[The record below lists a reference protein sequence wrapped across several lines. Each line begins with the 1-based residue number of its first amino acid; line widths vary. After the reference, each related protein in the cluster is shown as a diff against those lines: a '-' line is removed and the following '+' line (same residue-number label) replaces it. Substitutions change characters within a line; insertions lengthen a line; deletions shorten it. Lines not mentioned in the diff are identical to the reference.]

1 MNKEVTRKKGTR
13 KADILIFS
21 PTLILSYFKQQ
32 QQPNTMNKIALIVQ
46 REYNTRIRKKSFWI
60 STLLVPFLM
69 AGIYAIPVYLSLNS
83 SEHKVVEVIDEHNL
97 LHGTLAS
104 DPSLTLTFKQIP
116 FQAAKAAFHKNDA
129 DVLVEIPADLLEHPN
144 IKIISKGNLGLGI
157 QHTIQTLIQNEVRTI
172 KLTQAGVSLAA
183 LEANQLKVEAQTFTI
198 DTKGSERSSSSETAM
213 ILGFVFGFILYV
225 SVMMYG
231 SQVMNGVIEEKSNRI
246 IEVLISSVKPFELMM
261 GKIIGI
267 GLLGLTQFLLWGV
280 LTITAAGI
288 SKQLLPEKPANE
300 SVQKQLVS
308 KASPELQTAAKVQ
321 DSPLASLSSHI
332 GQLPLGKLFLC
343 FLGYFLAG
351 YLLYSSLFAAIGSAV
366 ESSSE
371 AQQFMFPVTI
381 PIIFSF
387 ILAQFIIQSP
397 DSSVAFWASIFPL
410 TAPIDMMVRLPFGVP
425 NWQLALSFTLLI
437 LTFISS
443 TWMAGKIYRVG
454 ILMYGKKSS
463 WKELSKWLFYK
474 Q

>member
-1 MNKEVTRKKGTR
+1 
-13 KADILIFS
+13 
-21 PTLILSYFKQQ
+21 
-32 QQPNTMNKIALIVQ
+32 MNKIILIVQ
-46 REYNTRIRKKSFWI
+46 REYHTRIRKKSFWI

-69 AGIYAIPVYLSLNS
+69 AAIYAIPMYLSLNNA
-83 SEHKVVEVIDEHNL
+83 EHKVVEIIDEHDI
-97 LHGTLAS
+97 LHEKIAS
-104 DPSLTLTFKQIP
+104 DPSLTLEFKKVS
-116 FQAAKAAFHKNDA
+116 FQAAKLAFPNNNTDI
-129 DVLVEIPADLLEHPN
+129 LVEIPADLLEHPI
-144 IKIISKGNLGLGI
+144 IKIISKGNIGLGI
-157 QHTIQTLIQNEVRTI
+157 QHTLQTLVQNEVRTL
-172 KLTQAGVSLAA
+172 KLTQAGMSLAA
-183 LEANQLKVEAQTFTI
+183 LEANQLRVETQTFTI

-213 ILGFVFGFILYV
+213 ILGFIFGFILYV

-267 GLLGLTQFLLWGV
+267 GLLGLTQFLLWGI
-280 LTITAAGI
+280 LTFTAAGI
-288 SKQLLPEKPANE
+288 SQQFLP
-300 SVQKQLVS
+300 QKT
-308 KASPELQTAAKVQ
+308 ETLQTQLISQASTEIQTATKVQ
-321 DSPLASLSSHI
+321 DHPLSSLSNSI
-332 GQLPLGKLFLC
+332 KQLPLGKLFLC
-343 FLGYFLAG
+343 FLGYFLGG
-351 YLLYSSLFAAIGSAV
+351 YWLYSSLFAAIGSAV

-397 DSSVAFWASIFPL
+397 DSSIAFWASIFPL

-437 LTFISS
+437 CSFIAT
-443 TWMAGKIYRVG
+443 TWIAGKIYRVG

>member
-1 MNKEVTRKKGTR
+1 
-13 KADILIFS
+13 
-21 PTLILSYFKQQ
+21 
-32 QQPNTMNKIALIVQ
+32 MNKIILIVQ
-46 REYNTRIRKKSFWI
+46 REYHTRIRKKSFWI

-69 AGIYAIPVYLSLNS
+69 AAIYAIPIYLSLNND
-83 SEHKVVEVIDEHNL
+83 EHKVVEIVDEYNL
-97 LHGTLAS
+97 LHGKLAS
-104 DPSLTLTFKQIP
+104 APSLTFVFKKAP
-116 FQAAKAAFHKNDA
+116 FQAEKLAFNKNEA
-129 DVLVEIPADLLEHPN
+129 DVLVQIPADLLERPS

-157 QHTIQTLIQNEVRTI
+157 QHTLQSLIENEVRTI
-172 KLTQAGVSLAA
+172 KLAQAGVSMAA
-183 LEANQLKVEAQTFTI
+183 LKANQIQVEAQTFTI
-198 DTKGSERSSSSETAM
+198 DAKGSERSSSSETAM
-213 ILGFVFGFILYV
+213 ILGFIFGFILYV

-267 GLLGLTQFLLWGV
+267 GLLGLTQFLLWGI
-280 LTITAAGI
+280 LTFTAASI
-288 SKQLLPEKPANE
+288 SKQFLPEKKQPDI
-300 SVQKQLVS
+300 SQKQLVS
-308 KASPELQTAAKVQ
+308 KASAELQVAAKVQ
-321 DSPLASLSSHI
+321 ESPLSSLSSSVS
-332 GQLPLGKLFLC
+332 QLPLGTLCIC

-397 DSSVAFWASIFPL
+397 DSSIAFWASIFPL

-425 NWQLALSFTLLI
+425 NWQLALSFSLLI
-437 LTFISS
+437 ITFIST

-474 Q
+474 P